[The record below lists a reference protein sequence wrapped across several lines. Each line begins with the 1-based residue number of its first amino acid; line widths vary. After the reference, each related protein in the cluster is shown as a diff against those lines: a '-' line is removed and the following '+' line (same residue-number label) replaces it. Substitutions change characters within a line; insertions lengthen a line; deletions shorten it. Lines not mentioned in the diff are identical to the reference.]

1 MPGTIARGPTLT
13 ATPTID
19 ARPDGSTVQAP
30 AQRRADAPDVLIQR
44 VTKRFDTV
52 TAVDHMDLS
61 IERGEFYSLLGPSG
75 CGKTTLLRVIA
86 GLERLDEGSV
96 AVGGNDM
103 ARVPAH
109 RRPVNMVF
117 QRYALF
123 PHKNVAENIA
133 FGLRLRRLPK
143 ADVRRR
149 VDEMLE
155 LVRLPGFDDRT
166 VDQLSGGQAQ
176 RVALARALVNDPQVL
191 LLDEPLAA
199 LDLKLRQAMH
209 LELREIQ
216 RRLTATFI
224 YVTHDQEEALV
235 MSDRIL
241 LMEDGRIVQEG
252 GATEVYNRP
261 RTLFSA
267 RFLGEANLFMGSM
280 SRNGSGRPVVEADG
294 LRLLVAG
301 DGPAAGE
308 VTVCL
313 RPERISVRPASPDA
327 AAGENRALGTVEKV
341 IFLGSLVRYLVR
353 TGNRQ
358 ILVEQPSSDDAIPFA
373 AGDRVTLAW
382 PREAC
387 VLVEA

>member
-1 MPGTIARGPTLT
+1 
-13 ATPTID
+13 
-19 ARPDGSTVQAP
+19 
-30 AQRRADAPDVLIQR
+30 
-44 VTKRFDTV
+44 
-52 TAVDHMDLS
+52 
-61 IERGEFYSLLGPSG
+61 
-75 CGKTTLLRVIA
+75 
-86 GLERLDEGSV
+86 
-96 AVGGNDM
+96 
-103 ARVPAH
+103 
-109 RRPVNMVF
+109 
-117 QRYALF
+117 
-123 PHKNVAENIA
+123 
-133 FGLRLRRLPK
+133 
-143 ADVRRR
+143 
-149 VDEMLE
+149 
-155 LVRLPGFDDRT
+155 
-166 VDQLSGGQAQ
+166 
-176 RVALARALVNDPQVL
+176 
-191 LLDEPLAA
+191 
-199 LDLKLRQAMH
+199 
-209 LELREIQ
+209 
-216 RRLTATFI
+216 
-224 YVTHDQEEALV
+224 VTHDQEEALV